1 MENRRKTMVKIY
13 EKTCHPTGEWKDD
26 GDGYVV
32 YFDTKTDAVGEQNI
46 YCVKELGDAK
56 DTDEAI
62 ELINRAIED
71 VQPFLRYR

>member
-1 MENRRKTMVKIY
+1 MVKIY
-13 EKTCHPTGEWKDD
+13 EKMCHPTGEWKDD

-46 YCVKELGDAK
+46 DSVRELGDAK

-62 ELINRAIED
+62 KLINRAIEYR
-71 VQPFLRYR
+71 QPFMRYR